1 MRKKF
6 FKKIT
11 KGTIFNDMLDDD
23 GGSGDDSGADPMVVL
38 LVIMMVELVVM
49 TVVMMMI
56 VVLVVMTGWRCGY
69 DDGGAGG
76 EMIVVNDTGLMLG

>member
-11 KGTIFNDMLDDD
+11 KGTIFNDMLD
-23 GGSGDDSGADPMVVL
+23 DDSGADPMVVL